1 MEESIA
7 RLESAV
13 DKCIENA
20 RYAGTVSGAL
30 MVIAQLNLSRKEGI
44 SLLAKSIGISKK
56 EATSPF
62 ALSRNPQ
69 K

>member
-1 MEESIA
+1 MEDNIA

-20 RYAGTVSGAL
+20 RYAGTIYGAL
-30 MVIAQLNLSRKEGI
+30 KVIAQLNLSRKEGI
-44 SLLAKSIGISKK
+44 SLLAKSIGISNK
-56 EATSPF
+56 EATEYYDEF
-62 ALSRNPQ
+62 IN